1 MACDV
6 LPVAMFFLEV
16 IMLFSWKGGVN
27 FYIFLWNAKF
37 MQETLHQESNE
48 NMYCHN
54 LWWAASSIQD

>member
-1 MACDV
+1 M
-6 LPVAMFFLEV
+6 LFMLFIFLEV

-37 MQETLHQESNE
+37 MQETLQESNE